1 MSNSISIHQLQAE
14 ASRVIKR
21 AEKGE
26 VFEVMRYSKPVAVL
40 LSVDEYHNLH
50 QECRG
55 CVEHWREITGKKLKK
70 IKE

>member
-1 MSNSISIHQLQAE
+1 MQTSISIHELQAE

-21 AEKGE
+21 SEKGE
-26 VFEVMRYSKPVAVL
+26 VFEIMRYSKPVAVL
-40 LSVDEYHNLH
+40 LSVEEYRNLH

-70 IKE
+70 VI